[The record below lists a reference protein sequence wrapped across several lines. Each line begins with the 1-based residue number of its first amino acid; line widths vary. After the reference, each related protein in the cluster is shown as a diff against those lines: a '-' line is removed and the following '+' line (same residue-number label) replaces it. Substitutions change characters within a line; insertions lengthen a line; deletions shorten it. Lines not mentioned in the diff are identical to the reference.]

1 MQRMKRKDSIIHW
14 SAIARRHPSAFLLVA
29 QFISLILYAVF
40 ERNANGRVVLST
52 AGVLVLVL
60 VVWVIRRSPR
70 ILWISWV
77 VVVPVFVLSPLS
89 VLFANPTLVIV
100 SSVMEAALYFYAT
113 GSLIA
118 YMMGDDRV
126 TADELFAAAATFTL
140 LAWGFAFLFLACQT
154 WQPASFDL
162 DIVAGNPLTF
172 HELLYFSFNLL
183 SATGLGDIAPRTPT
197 ARLLAMLE
205 QFVGVAYIAV
215 VVSRLIGLTIV
226 RERQRYVAQ
235 KRRGR
240 K

>member
-1 MQRMKRKDSIIHW
+1 M
-14 SAIARRHPSAFLLVA
+14 SAGVLPRLPRLARRHPSALLLLA
-29 QFISLILYAVF
+29 QFISLLLYSLF
-40 ERNANGRVVLST
+40 SQSTYLRVVLASF
-52 AGVLVLVL
+52 GVLVLVL
-60 VVWVIRRSPR
+60 VVWVIRRSASLR
-70 ILWISWV
+70 WV
-77 VVVPVFVLSPLS
+77 NIVFVLPVFVLSPLS
-89 VLFANPTLVIV
+89 VLFAEPLLVIV
-100 SSVMEAALYFYAT
+100 SSLLEAAVYFYAT